1 MDNLFYIYTTGLGCW
16 LNPALIKIWNT
27 DIRKMIFNNIHNN
40 FKNIVIEHYDPL
52 LDINNKPFNQ
62 NLLNQFT
69 KGQLR
74 FTEGQLRFTEG
85 QLRFIKEYIEP
96 MIANDEK
103 HALIDVKVKSTFVYK
118 YLDLNIIE
126 ELNKNNKHFHLLF
139 DFAHL
144 ISYMSNKQVKLING
158 EIIYKNINSLYVGY
172 LEDLIPK
179 IIAKQQLFTMTAKG
193 IITTFIDKIINLNYG
208 NNIIYPQD
216 VFEKIFQK
224 IKNKI
229 ELYLRNNNKSVLL
242 TDHLELIKYYEF
254 IITKIIN
261 EEVMSDILE
270 KELYNI
276 MIDDIHKMINT

>member
-1 MDNLFYIYTTGLGCW
+1 MDNPFYIYTTGLGCW

-40 FKNIVIEHYDPL
+40 FKNIIIEHYDPL
-52 LDINNKPFNQ
+52 LDIDNKPFNQ

-69 KGQLR
+69 KGNLR
-74 FTEGQLRFTEG
+74 FTKGNPCFTEG
-85 QLRFIKEYIEP
+85 NLRFIKEYIEP

-103 HALIDVKVKSTFVYK
+103 HTLIDVKVKSTFIYK

-144 ISYMSNKQVKLING
+144 ISYMSNKQIKLING
-158 EIIYKNINSLYVGY
+158 EIIYNNINSLYVGY

-179 IIAKQQLFTMTAKG
+179 IIAKQRLFTMTANG
-193 IITTFIDKIINLNYG
+193 IVTTFIDKIISLNYG
-208 NNIIYPQD
+208 NNIIYLQD